1 ATDFVAN
8 GWDVKRLARQ
18 LVTSAT
24 YRQSPVVSS
33 RQLEKDP
40 ENIWLSRFPRTR
52 LPAES
57 VRDHVLASS
66 GLLVPEIGGPSVK
79 PYQPKGIWE
88 AATSGRGL
96 SKYVQDHGSDLYRRT
111 MYTFIKRTVPP
122 PSMLVFDASNRD
134 QCEVKRLNT
143 NTPLQA
149 LVMMNDPQV
158 LEASRVLAERI
169 TETNKPEEERIR
181 NAFKK
186 IVCRAPE
193 DNELK
198 VLLNFYQTSLLQA
211 KTGPA
216 TAAKLC
222 NAGEYPRKPDL
233 PQEEVFALMKVIM
246 TIYNL
251 DEAIVKT

>member
-1 ATDFVAN
+1 M
-8 GWDVKRLARQ
+8 
-18 LVTSAT
+18 
-24 YRQSPVVSS
+24 
-33 RQLEKDP
+33 
-40 ENIWLSRFPRTR
+40 
-52 LPAES
+52 
-57 VRDHVLASS
+57 ASS

-96 SKYVQDHGSDLYRRT
+96 SKYVQDHGNDLYRRT

-158 LEASRVLAERI
+158 LEASRVLAER
-169 TETNKPEEERIR
+169 TTAEVKGEEGQIQT
-181 NAFKK
+181 AFRK
-186 IVCRAPE
+186 IICRTP
-193 DNELK
+193 DSKELN
-198 VLLNFYQTSLLQA
+198 VLLKYYRSSLEQA
-211 KTGPA
+211 KADPA
-216 TAAKLC
+216 GAAKLC
-222 NAGEYPRKPDL
+222 NAGEYPRNTKL
-233 PQEEVFALMKVIM
+233 AQETVYALMKVIM

-251 DEAIVKT
+251 DEAIVRT